1 METGS
6 APFFNTNLIMAKVK
20 TEKEVDEQ
28 VKTPAEPDAE
38 SNSAP
43 EAPAKKETEVE
54 IPENVLK
61 ILKLYPN
68 MKELY
73 VDAKG
78 GVYTKSAPAQ
88 IVKGVTL
95 YKNPYFK
102 K

>member
-1 METGS
+1 
-6 APFFNTNLIMAKVK
+6 
-20 TEKEVDEQ
+20 
-28 VKTPAEPDAE
+28 
-38 SNSAP
+38 
-43 EAPAKKETEVE
+43 
-54 IPENVLK
+54 
-61 ILKLYPN
+61 

>member
-1 METGS
+1 
-6 APFFNTNLIMAKVK
+6 MAKVK
-20 TEKEVDEQ
+20 TEKEVEEQ
-28 VKTPAEPDAE
+28 VKTPAEPGAE
-38 SNSAP
+38 SNAAP
-43 EAPAKKETEVE
+43 EAPAKQETEVE
-54 IPENVLK
+54 IPESVLK

-73 VDAKG
+73 VDTKG